1 MFHLILNFTV
11 NRWLSIRFQFLA
23 YFIVG
28 TTALISVLDAR
39 IDASFAGF
47 CLAFAK
53 QITPDLLI
61 MVSDRSASGN
71 DSYPYFCSVLTSPL
85 TGAKV
90 YQFGAV
96 DGSYPPWLSTH
107 HAHLNQGRY
116 GTCERI
122 YGTEE
127 RGSGNCGAAP
137 SQVLALSRCHRM
149 QGSDHPI
156 RCKYIN
162 IKVAYFITSGLAG
175 FTKRPSST
183 KL

>member
-1 MFHLILNFTV
+1 VFHLTLSFTV

-61 MVSDRSASGN
+61 MVSDRFASDDN
-71 DSYPYFCSVLTSPL
+71 SYPYFCSVLTSQL

-90 YQFGAV
+90 YQFGTV
-96 DGSYPPWLSTH
+96 DGSYPPWLSTY
-107 HAHLNQGRY
+107 HAHLNQGRH
-116 GTCERI
+116 GACERI

-127 RGSGNCGAAP
+127 RGSGNYGPAP
-137 SQVLALSRCHRM
+137 STVLALSRCHHM
-149 QGSDHPI
+149 QRSGHSI
-156 RCKYIN
+156 RCECIS
-162 IKVAYFITSGLAG
+162 IKVTYFITSGLAG
-175 FTKRPSST
+175 FAERSSST
-183 KL
+183 QL